1 MNSFTFL
8 YQYIKRHKYQYT
20 AGIITLFVVDFANLF
35 IPRLTGT
42 ITDGLTAHSLDW
54 NGIRLCLLAIFGLGL
69 TLALGRF
76 LWRFSCSGHPVPLKK
91 SFATIC
97 SAIWKK

>member
-8 YQYIKRHKYQYT
+8 FQYIKRHKYQYT
-20 AGIITLFVVDFANLF
+20 AGSITLFVVDFANLF

-76 LWRFSCSGHPVPLKK
+76 LWRFFLFGASRSRSLIHISEPTRPN
-91 SFATIC
+91 
-97 SAIWKK
+97 